1 MRFSVLKINLHKKKV
16 ETEEFEQ
23 EGVYGIIDYALYLHD
38 EVYKTYELKD
48 PYDPRNIMV
57 FGKGPFAGSSLPG
70 SHRLT
75 FVYRSPQYGG
85 VFPSTMGGAAY
96 QFQRVGVDFV
106 VLEGK
111 REKPTIIV
119 LSNDGNNLKVEIHEI
134 ELERVIEIWKDYKG
148 EEGVYALT
156 QYLIDNF
163 HDKFDGM
170 EYRIACVGP
179 ASLNTHMGAVF
190 SQTLRNGKRV
200 VGSEDWAARGGTGSV
215 LLRAHNVIAI
225 IFGGKAKKKFPKED
239 IGSIKVA
246 KPIVEGIHKK
256 PMNEVISEKTV
267 KYRYNPKLKTGGT
280 FGGNYPAEGDFV
292 PILNWQ
298 MPYIP
303 KEERIKIHENIM
315 KYYWEPFNKEAI
327 ETKNWTNCGEP
338 CPVVCKKYANG
349 HHIEYEPREANGPLS
364 GVITLRASDV
374 SVHAVD
380 AMGFDAISF
389 GGTAAWVLELVYRG
403 LLKPEEVG
411 ISDKPEF
418 DKDSL
423 ILKPVETSE
432 KNAKLVAELAHRV
445 AFAETE
451 IARIIGEGI
460 RRAAEI
466 LDEKFKDRLSY
477 GESFKDYGV
486 YTPIGINGEIVPTMY
501 WAIGNYIPLPIQ
513 GRYWT
518 FYQFGVFLEPEELAN
533 KIVASALYEYWYDNV
548 GWCRFH
554 RGWAKPVLKALF
566 MEAYGEN
573 VDMEGQARK
582 TIRKLVNFLKKAGY
596 EPVFWDSMRVIDL
609 VAKGAEEFGNERWAE
624 QFKKDKVVTAKEYLR
639 RVLAEYSRILGVDW
653 TI

>member
-1 MRFSVLKINLHKKKV
+1 MRFLVLKINLSEKSINL
-16 ETEEFEQ
+16 EDFER
-23 EGVYGIIDYALYLHD
+23 EGIYGIIDYALYLHD

-48 PYDPRNIMV
+48 PYDPKNIMI
-57 FGKGPFAGSSLPG
+57 FGKGPFAGSVLPG
-70 SHRLT
+70 AHRMT

-96 QFQRVGVDFV
+96 QFQRVGIDFV

-111 REKPTIIV
+111 REKPTV
-119 LSNDGNNLKVEIHEI
+119 LILTNDGEKLNVELHEI
-134 ELERVIEIWKDYKG
+134 ELEKVIEIWRGYKD

-163 HDKFDGM
+163 ADKFEGI

-179 ASLNTHMGAVF
+179 ASLNTNMGAVF

-215 LLRAHNVIAI
+215 LLRAHNVVAV
-225 IFGGKAKKKFPKED
+225 IFGGKSKKEFPKED
-239 IGSIKVA
+239 ISNIRIA
-246 KPIVEGIHKK
+246 KSIVEGVHKK
-256 PMNEVISEKTV
+256 PMNEIINEKTV
-267 KYRYNPKLKTGGT
+267 KYKYNPKLKTGGT

-349 HHIEYEPREANGPLS
+349 HHIEYEPREANGPLN

-389 GGTAAWVLELVYRG
+389 GGTAAWVLDLVYRG

-445 AFAETE
+445 AFAEIE

-460 RRAAEI
+460 RRAGEI

-486 YTPIGINGEIVPTMY
+486 YTPIGMSGEMVPTMY

-533 KIVASALYEYWYDNV
+533 KIVASVLYEYWYDNV

-573 VDMEGQARK
+573 VDMEEQARK

-609 VAKGAEEFGNERWAE
+609 VAKGAEEFGNEKWAGK
-624 QFKKDKVVTAKEYLR
+624 FKREKVTTAKEYLR
-639 RVLAEYSRILGVDW
+639 RVLREYSRILGVEW
-653 TI
+653 TF